1 MNQIITLT
9 SDWGESSHYIAMFK
23 ALILNKAPHA
33 RIVDIS
39 HNVSAFNLE
48 IGAYILSSTYHFF
61 PENSVHVFNVDSYN
75 NDQSLRYSMA
85 RRNNTVD
92 LLHFIDYL
100 AVKYKNHYFLAL
112 NNGFFSLLCDDFNH
126 IEEVVKLP
134 KCEDYN
140 HIKTFDAIPFL
151 LQAAVNLS
159 ENVPLSKIGT
169 PYPIEN
175 IEIIKIKAPLV
186 KYTEEKGDV
195 IVFHIKHIDSYGN
208 IITNLRK
215 DVFEKVAKDRKKIR
229 LYIHELGDEMRFQI
243 VDSYSNISKN
253 TSHVV
258 FFNIAGYMEISF
270 KFSKMVDCLATDI
283 FNIYEQKITLYFE
296 ENKKNIK
303 L

>member
-1 MNQIITLT
+1 MNQIISLT

-23 ALILNKAPHA
+23 ALILSKAPHA

-39 HNVSAFNLE
+39 HNVSTFNLE

-61 PENSVHVFNVDSYN
+61 PEKSVHVFNVDSYN
-75 NDQSLRYSMA
+75 NDQSSRYSMA

-92 LLHFIDYL
+92 SLPFVDYL

-134 KCEDYN
+134 KCDDYN

-151 LQAAVNLS
+151 LQAAVDLS
-159 ENVPLSKIGT
+159 ENVSISKIGT

-175 IEIIKIKAPLV
+175 IETIKIKTPLV

-208 IITNLRK
+208 IITNLHK

-229 LYIHELGDEMRFQI
+229 LYIHELGDEMKFQI
-243 VDSYSNISKN
+243 VDSYSDVAKY
-253 TSHVV
+253 TSPIV

-270 KFSKMVDCLATDI
+270 KFSKLANYLAIDM
-283 FNIYEQKITLYFE
+283 FDIYEQKITLYFE

-303 L
+303 S